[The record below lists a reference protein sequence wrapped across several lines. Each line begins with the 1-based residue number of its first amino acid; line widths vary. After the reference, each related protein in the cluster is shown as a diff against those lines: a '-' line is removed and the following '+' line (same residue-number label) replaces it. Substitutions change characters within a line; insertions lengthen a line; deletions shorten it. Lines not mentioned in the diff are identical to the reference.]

1 MVLSVWIVA
10 IQNAV
15 IVLTTFIV
23 SRMGPTTKYTFGWS
37 ITWLAAIAGVMLL
50 TAFYAGVGLVAIFLR
65 MSILLASN
73 TLWYVG
79 VCARRFKVN
88 NPVLEGCQVVD
99 ILVVDCR
106 F

>member
-1 MVLSVWIVA
+1 MFLSLWIVA

-15 IVLTTFIV
+15 IILTTFIV
-23 SRMGPTTKYTFGWS
+23 GRMGPTTEYTFGWS
-37 ITWLAAIAGVMLL
+37 ITWFGAIAGVMLP
-50 TAFYAGVGLVAIFLR
+50 TAFYAGVGLVAISLR
-65 MSILLASN
+65 MSILLASS
-73 TLWYVG
+73 TFWYVG

-88 NPVLEGCQVVD
+88 NPVMDGCQVVD